1 MFPYLTRLTI
11 IVPAV
16 AFRLTHWRTTSAPGE
31 REVNSILR
39 REGLRGHRWSNGPGV
54 RYRSHAHE
62 QGKVIYCLDG
72 GIVFYVAGTCV
83 ELSPGDRLEI
93 EPGIVHSADVGPQ
106 GVVCLEAMKES
117 A

>member
-1 MFPYLTRLTI
+1 M
-11 IVPAV
+11 

-39 REGLRGHRWSNGPGV
+39 REGLRGHRWANGPGV

-93 EPGIVHSADVGPQ
+93 EPGIVHSADVGPR